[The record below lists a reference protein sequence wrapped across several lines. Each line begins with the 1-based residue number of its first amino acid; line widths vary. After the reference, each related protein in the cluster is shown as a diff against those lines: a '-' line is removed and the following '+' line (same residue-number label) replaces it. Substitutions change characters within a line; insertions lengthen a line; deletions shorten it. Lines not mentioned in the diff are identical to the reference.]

1 MSKIKS
7 LLVCL
12 ITIFSTNLVFLP
24 QDVSAHVLLTDGS
37 IGAVV
42 HVDPEDDPIVGQK
55 ATFFFEFKDT
65 ENKFQLEDCVCN
77 ARILSSGV
85 EVFSEQLSDGE
96 SSSSPSFTYTFSQK
110 GVYKIVVQG
119 TPNSSSS
126 FDSFELNYDI
136 RVSRTDTSVK
146 QLDFFTEN
154 LQYFVLIA
162 AVPIFLIIVF
172 SPRRKKFV
180 TPEKPPKITA
190 FFLIILSA
198 FLLHQTLV
206 TPALASH
213 HNGDNHQDHSCCINP
228 PVQLSETSSVGN
240 PISTTFEK
248 LPIISASYEF
258 ITGDRANSRSP
269 PILLSF

>member
-65 ENKFQLEDCVCN
+65 KNKFQLEDCVCN
-77 ARILSSGV
+77 AKVLNSGA
-85 EVFSEQLSDGE
+85 EVFSEQLSHRG
-96 SSSSPSFTYTFSQK
+96 SSSSPSFTYTFSEK
-110 GVYKIVVQG
+110 GVYKIVIQG
-119 TPNSSSS
+119 TPNSERN
-126 FDSFELNYDI
+126 FDSFELNYDL
-136 RVSRTDTSVK
+136 RVSRTSGSVK
-146 QLDFFTEN
+146 QLDFFTRN

-172 SPRRKKFV
+172 SPRKKITV

-190 FFLIILSA
+190 LFLIILST

-213 HNGDNHQDHSCCINP
+213 HSGDNHQDHSCCTNP
-228 PVQLSETSSVGN
+228 QLQLSETSSVGS
-240 PISTTFEK
+240 PINTTFEK
-248 LPIISASYEF
+248 LSTVSASYEF
-258 ITGDRANSRSP
+258 ITDNRANSRSP
-269 PILLSF
+269 PILSF